1 MIFYLSLFG
10 AVTLF
15 GYLLCNKTKLK
26 YRDGIFVF
34 SAVALLCFLSCIR
47 YDVGFDYSYG
57 GYTGLWNKVLETPF
71 SQFMTIDDEPG
82 FTLFTYFL
90 SLFGD
95 NYQIFYIGTSILI
108 AILAG
113 LFIYKECGSKVWG
126 FFMLYGL
133 GMYYCSMNLIR
144 QTIAALIIAFAVP
157 MIKKKRI
164 IPYMLL
170 VLLASTVHKSALI
183 MIPFYFILQI
193 KLTKVVLALYT
204 AVTLGIFLTSNIILK
219 LVTKL
224 WYGNY
229 VGSIY
234 LDYGNDWFYM
244 IASIVFFAVIYIYRD
259 KLCAEDS
266 TNHIYVNCAF
276 FYFFFWFIAW
286 KHTLI
291 DRFTMY
297 FEPAVIIALYI
308 LIKRLYNETN
318 MGNVRKKKRYI
329 AVAFF
334 VIVSVVMMNV
344 IYLIEDG
351 HGILPY
357 QTVFTSEEYKIYYQA
372 LKMPESITMAPEI
385 L

>member
-10 AVTLF
+10 GVTLF

-26 YRDGIFVF
+26 HRDAIFVLC
-34 SAVALLCFLSCIR
+34 AAALLCFLSCIR

-57 GYTGLWNKVLETPF
+57 GYTGLWKNVLNTPF
-71 SQFMTIDDEPG
+71 SQFMTVDDEIG

-90 SLFGD
+90 SLFGE

-113 LFIYKECGSKVWG
+113 LFIYKECGDRVWG

-144 QTIAALIIAFAVP
+144 QTIAALIVAFAVP
-157 MIKKKRI
+157 LIKKKKI

-170 VLLASTVHKSALI
+170 VLLASTVHKSALL

-193 KLTKVVLALYT
+193 KLTKIVLAVYM
-204 AVTLGIFLTSNIILK
+204 AITLGIFLTSNIILK
-219 LVTKL
+219 IVTKL
-224 WYGNY
+224 WYGSY

-244 IASIVFFAVIYIYRD
+244 IASIVFLIVIYTYRG
-259 KLCAEDS
+259 KICADDPE
-266 TNHIYVNCAF
+266 NHIYVNCAF
-276 FYFFFWFIAW
+276 FYYFFWFIAW
-286 KHTLI
+286 KHTLV

-308 LIKRLYNETN
+308 LIKRLYNEKN
-318 MGNVRKKKRYI
+318 MGNVRKKRRYI
-329 AVAFF
+329 AVTLS
-334 VIVSVVMMNV
+334 VIASVILMNV

-351 HGILPY
+351 HGIIPY
-357 QTVFTSEEYKIYYQA
+357 DTVFTNEEYRIYYES